1 MRNRKRSF
9 RWVLTVLAGI
19 FSLCFAAL
27 FVWMLPSLGTTIGTA
42 SSEKARERTSLNFTE
57 SYERRVNNLSATAM
71 SGIIAIPKH
80 YQLPEDTVIAPA
92 PDPANFG
99 RSADPADTVPIRA
112 RAEELLGG
120 QRTIWS
126 PDIEIRKDSDVLWYL
141 DDTILSITWKQSIEN
156 SVFTFTEVKIAHPS
170 QFRRYL
176 ADNTFASP
184 VQYRPTEL
192 AQTVNAVSAMSAD
205 FYKFRKYGIIVYQRE
220 LYRAEGRLVDS
231 CFVDSGGNLLF
242 AYRGELTTE
251 EEIRRFVEDNDV
263 VFSMAFG
270 PVLIDN
276 GKNVLPGS
284 YPVGEINDHYARAAI
299 AQLGDCH
306 YLLATIN
313 HEALYG
319 PITGKAE
326 KMARVLSDLGVDKA
340 YTLDGGQTA
349 SMIVNGELIN
359 SVEFGYQRAVSD
371 IIFFATAIPERQQW
385 EAEHG

>member
-1 MRNRKRSF
+1 MHAKKKSW

-19 FSLCFAAL
+19 FSLAFAAL
-27 FVWMLPSLGTTIGTA
+27 FAWMLPSLGTTIGTA
-42 SSEKARERTSLNFTE
+42 APEAAKERVALDFTE
-57 SYERRVNNLSATAM
+57 SYERRINNLSATAM
-71 SGIIAIPKH
+71 DGIIVIPKS
-80 YQLPEDTVIAPA
+80 YLLPEDTVIAPV

-99 RSADPADTVPIRA
+99 RSADPADTVEVLA
-112 RAEELLGG
+112 RAEELLDG
-120 QRTIWS
+120 QETVWS
-126 PDIEIRKDSDVLWYL
+126 PDIEIRKDSEVLWYQ
-141 DDTILSITWKQSIEN
+141 DDTILSITWKQAIEN
-156 SVFTFTEVKIAHPS
+156 SVFTFTEVKIGHPS

-176 ADNTFASP
+176 ADNTFSSP

-205 FYKFRKYGIIVYQRE
+205 FYKFRKYGVIVYQRQ
-220 LYRAEGRLVDS
+220 LYRAEGKLVDV
-231 CFVDSGGNLLF
+231 CCVDGGGNLVFLH
-242 AYRGELTTE
+242 RGELTTE
-251 EEIRRFVEDNDV
+251 EEIRKFVEDNDV

-270 PVLIDN
+270 PILIED
-276 GKNVLPGS
+276 GQYVVPGS

-306 YLLATIN
+306 YLLATLN
-313 HEALYG
+313 HEDLYG
-319 PITGKAE
+319 PITGE
-326 KMARVLSDLGVDKA
+326 LSKMGRILFDLGAKNA

-371 IIFFATAIPERQQW
+371 IIYFATALPERQKW